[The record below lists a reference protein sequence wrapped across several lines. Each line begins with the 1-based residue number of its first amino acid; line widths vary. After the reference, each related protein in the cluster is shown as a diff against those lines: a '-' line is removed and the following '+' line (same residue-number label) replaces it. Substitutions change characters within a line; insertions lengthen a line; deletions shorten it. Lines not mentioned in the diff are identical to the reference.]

1 MEFGRPDPDELLE
14 HVQAETRQSSRG
26 RLKIFLG
33 YAAGVGKTY
42 TMLQAAHQRKTEG
55 IDVVAAYVETHH
67 RAETDRLVDGLEV
80 LPRREIDYRG
90 TLLTELNL
98 DAVLA
103 RAPQLA
109 LVDEFAHTNAPDSRH
124 PKRFQDV
131 EELLDAGIDVYTTL
145 NVQHIE
151 SYNDVVAQI
160 TTVVVK
166 ETVPDSVVDQAA
178 EIELVDLPPEEL
190 LQRLREGKVYVPA
203 KAARAVELFFRQGN
217 LTALRE
223 IALRRAAQQVDAQML
238 AYMTTRG
245 ISGPWPAAER
255 LLVAVGPSPLSERL
269 VRTAKRLADEL
280 RGEWLAL
287 YIETPATAH
296 DPAARDRAAANLAL
310 AERLGAKIFTLPG
323 SSVAETLVDYAHRHN
338 VTKIIAGKPTIPR
351 WREVFRGSMMD
362 RIIRLSGD
370 IDVYVINSESTDSH
384 HRVART
390 ASPPGDRRR
399 WLYAL
404 PPVVVATLI
413 GWPLRSLIEPA
424 NLVMLYLAAV
434 VLTAVFLGRGPAILT
449 ALLGVLAFD
458 FFLVP
463 PYLTFAVTDAQYF
476 LTFAGL
482 FVVGL
487 VMGTFAARS
496 REQARAARSRE
507 QQTGDLYELSRELA
521 SAPTV
526 DDVVTAAADHVRSSW
541 GEAVILLAEDDE
553 LAVRM
558 TAPAFD
564 DNEIAVATWAYL
576 RRQPAGRGTDTLPAA
591 AFHYLPL
598 TGPHEVYG
606 VMGVEVPEPR
616 TNLTPG
622 DRLVLQAYATLTGLA
637 LERVKLTDEAS
648 QVQILRAA
656 DEFQTALLN
665 SISHELRTPLAS
677 ITGVLS
683 GLKGR
688 YQNGAS
694 RLDPRAEDE
703 LVQTAWEEAERLNQ
717 LVGNLLDMS
726 RLQAGALCVNLEPV
740 DVEDLVGA
748 TLNRFG
754 ERLTGREVSVDVQPD
769 LPPVSIDF
777 VLIVHALSNLLD
789 NALKYSPSKSPL
801 EVAAAQ
807 VGAEVWI
814 SVADHGRGIPT
825 ADLEAVF
832 DKFYRVDHN
841 DPAGGIGLGLPISR
855 GILQAHDGR
864 VWAENRVS
872 GGTVTT
878 IALPITPPVLSPAGA
893 GETNS
898 PSPVQERP

>member
-14 HVQAETRQSSRG
+14 HVRAESRRGERG

-42 TMLQAAHQRKTEG
+42 TMLQAAHQRLAEG
-55 IDVVAAYVETHH
+55 VDVVAAYVETHH
-67 RAETDRLVDGLEV
+67 RLETDQLVEGLDV

-90 TLLTELNL
+90 ARLTELDL

-124 PKRFQDV
+124 PKRYQDV

-223 IALRRAAQQVDAQML
+223 MALRRAAQQVDAQML

-245 ISGPWPAAER
+245 ISGPWPVAER
-255 LLVAVGPSPLSERL
+255 LLVAVGPSPQSERL
-269 VRTAKRLADEL
+269 VRTARRLADEL
-280 RGEWLAL
+280 RAEWLAL
-287 YIETPATAH
+287 YIETPATAQ

-310 AERLGAKIFTLPG
+310 AERLGAKIFTVPG
-323 SSVAETLVDYAHRHN
+323 SSVAETLVDYARRHN

-351 WREVFRGSMMD
+351 WREVLRESMMD

-370 IDVYVINSESTDSH
+370 IDVYVINSQTGERR

-390 ASPPGDRRR
+390 AAPPADLRR
-399 WLYAL
+399 WLYAV
-404 PPVVVATLI
+404 PPVVAATLI
-413 GWPLRSLIEPA
+413 GLPLRARVEPA
-424 NLVMLYLAAV
+424 NLVMLYLAGV
-434 VLTAVFLGRGPAILT
+434 VLSAVFLGRGPAMLT

-487 VMGTFAARS
+487 VVGTLAARA
-496 REQARAARSRE
+496 REQARSARGRE
-507 QQTGDLYELSRELA
+507 LQTGDLYELSRELA

-526 DDVVTAAADHVRSSW
+526 DDVVRVAIDHVRDSW
-541 GEAVILLAEDDE
+541 AGAAVVLLADDDT
-553 LAVRM
+553 LRLQRPD
-558 TAPAFD
+558 PAFD
-564 DNEIAVATWAYL
+564 DNELAVATWAYL

-598 TGPHEVYG
+598 GDASEVYG
-606 VMGVEVPEPR
+606 VLGVELAEPR
-616 TNLTPG
+616 TVLTPG
-622 DRLVLQAYATLTGLA
+622 DRLMLQAYATLTALA
-637 LERVKLTDEAS
+637 LERVRLTNEAS

-656 DEFQTALLN
+656 DEFQTALVN

-683 GLKGR
+683 GLRGR
-688 YQNGAS
+688 DENGGS
-694 RLDPRAEDE
+694 RLEPRAEDE

-726 RLQAGALCVNLEPV
+726 RLQAGALRVTLV
-740 DVEDLVGA
+740 QSDVEDLVGA
-748 TLNRFG
+748 TLNHFDD
-754 ERLTGREVSVDVQPD
+754 RLVGRPLGTDVQPD
-769 LPPVSIDF
+769 LPPVPVDF
-777 VLIVHALSNLLD
+777 VLVVHALSNLLD
-789 NALKYSPSKSPL
+789 NALKYSPQHSPID
-801 EVAAAQ
+801 VSATR
-807 VGAEVWI
+807 VGDEIWV
-814 SVADHGRGIPT
+814 SVADRGRGIPT
-825 ADLEAVF
+825 SDLEAVF
-832 DKFYRVDHN
+832 DKFYRVDHT
-841 DPAGGIGLGLPISR
+841 DLAGGTGLGLPISR
-855 GILQAHDGR
+855 GIMQAHDGR
-864 VWAENRVS
+864 VWAENRLG
-872 GGTVTT
+872 GGTIMTM
-878 IALPITPPVLSPAGA
+878 ALPIVPAVEQSSPEGRQPAPTEA
-893 GETNS
+893 A
-898 PSPVQERP
+898 RP